1 MISVILTVLKILGLV
16 LAGILGLVVL
26 ILCLVL
32 FVPIRYKAHVEKS
45 NEEENNINATAYITY
60 LLHLVNIKVMYP
72 GDELLRVRVSLF
84 KIFPKKEKDSGKKDI
99 EKNKDKKQKDKKIKE
114 KKNKRDNTE
123 VIIASEAEENSE
135 AEETSE
141 VTLSTEA
148 EQNFEETQN
157 EEVTLEDEDDPKL
170 AKFLEKIFDVV
181 RNIKCKVT
189 SVCDK
194 IKDIYENVDYY
205 INVIDSLR
213 FDRAFDKAKTG
224 LKKILW
230 SIRPRKIKGYLNF
243 GSESPDTVGMVYGLY
258 TSLHPFLLKDFY
270 LYPHFEENIVEGKAD
285 IKGKITLFTI
295 VWVAARIYFNKD
307 VKYIIKKFQ
316 RK

>member
-16 LAGILGLVVL
+16 LAGILGLVLL

-32 FVPIRYKAHVEKS
+32 FVPIRYKAHVEKR

-84 KIFPKKEKDSGKKDI
+84 KVFPKKEKDSGKKD
-99 EKNKDKKQKDKKIKE
+99 KE
-114 KKNKRDNTE
+114 SSEEAETAE
-123 VIIASEAEENSE
+123 VIQTTEATQNSE
-135 AEETSE
+135 EPQNSEEHQNSEEPQNSE
-141 VTLSTEA
+141 VT
-148 EQNFEETQN
+148 QN
-157 EEVTLEDEDDPKL
+157 LEDFQDSEATQEEEDDPKL